1 MSISKNTR
9 RSGLIAAAVIFV
21 IAMIWLALL
30 ESSSYT
36 RALCVRLKSFGYS
49 VSPSDFYTQGYGAN
63 TSIEQVMQGELT
75 AEEIAKAVSL
85 SKESGFPADIT
96 EVGTVELMLM
106 QLGSEKVMIV
116 YLTDK
121 TPQLAFIE
129 DRASGTISALGEP

>member
-85 SKESGFPADIT
+85 SKESGFSADIT
-96 EVGTVELMLM
+96 KVGTVELMLM

>member
-1 MSISKNTR
+1 
-9 RSGLIAAAVIFV
+9 
-21 IAMIWLALL
+21 MIWLALL

-96 EVGTVELMLM
+96 KVGKVELMLM

>member
-63 TSIEQVMQGELT
+63 TSIE
-75 AEEIAKAVSL
+75 
-85 SKESGFPADIT
+85 
-96 EVGTVELMLM
+96 
-106 QLGSEKVMIV
+106 
-116 YLTDK
+116 
-121 TPQLAFIE
+121 
-129 DRASGTISALGEP
+129 

>member
-85 SKESGFPADIT
+85 SKECGFPADIT
-96 EVGTVELMLM
+96 KVGTVELMLM

>member
-85 SKESGFPADIT
+85 SEESGFPADIT
-96 EVGTVELMLM
+96 KVGTVELMLM